1 MKNYVSKSY
10 TNEYETIYTEYE
22 LDALRESQK
31 PSQIDI
37 NFDDEYEW
45 AKNKMAESKKRYVC
59 SSTRWGLV
67 YRGLTLDGNVRLP
80 YESRIVSELAK
91 LYPQYWHE
99 VV

>member
-31 PSQIDI
+31 PSQLSI
-37 NFDDEYEW
+37 NFDEEYEW
-45 AKNKMAESKKRYVC
+45 AKNKRTASKKRYVC

-80 YESRIVSELAK
+80 FESRSVSELAK